1 MREVIFDT
9 ETTGLDPQVG
19 DRLVEI
25 GCIEMVN
32 RVETGRTFHA
42 YFNHDRAM
50 AAAAEAINGL
60 VDDFLIV
67 EGDRVV
73 NVCNA
78 PSPAATASLQIGA
91 TIVDRLSP
99 RYT

>member
-1 MREVIFDT
+1 MWRSLNKAAVVRA
-9 ETTGLDPQVG
+9 LQ
-19 DRLVEI
+19 RLVPEI
-25 GCIEMVN
+25 RGEDL
-32 RVETGRTFHA
+32 ETAPAGI
-42 YFNHDRAM
+42 RAQ
-50 AAAAEAINGL
+50 AVAPDGGL

-91 TIVDRLSP
+91 TVVDRLSQ
-99 RYT
+99 RYA